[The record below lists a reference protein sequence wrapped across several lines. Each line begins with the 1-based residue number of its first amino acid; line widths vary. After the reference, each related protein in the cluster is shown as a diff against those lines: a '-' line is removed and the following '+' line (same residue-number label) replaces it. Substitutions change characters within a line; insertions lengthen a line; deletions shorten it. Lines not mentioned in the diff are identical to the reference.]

1 MRYAETY
8 LFQGQSVFSHSIVLE
23 TFTFTCQSV
32 MCISQKKE
40 PFAGYR
46 INVFH
51 AR

>member
-1 MRYAETY
+1 MQYAETY
-8 LFQGQSVFSHSIVLE
+8 LLHGQSVFSHSIVLE
-23 TFTFTCQSV
+23 AFTFTSHTM

-46 INVFH
+46 INIFH